1 MTLNSNT
8 RKIWQSIAIAANIV
22 FAAGQNME
30 YETCTCANSLLR
42 PGPIQGNVTSV
53 VEFEGAKMTCCI
65 ILGSCK
71 KGL

>member
-1 MTLNSNT
+1 M
-8 RKIWQSIAIAANIV
+8 

>member
-1 MTLNSNT
+1 MISLIVVLFTISN
-8 RKIWQSIAIAANIV
+8 KNIV

-53 VEFEGAKMTCCI
+53 VEFEGAKVTCCI